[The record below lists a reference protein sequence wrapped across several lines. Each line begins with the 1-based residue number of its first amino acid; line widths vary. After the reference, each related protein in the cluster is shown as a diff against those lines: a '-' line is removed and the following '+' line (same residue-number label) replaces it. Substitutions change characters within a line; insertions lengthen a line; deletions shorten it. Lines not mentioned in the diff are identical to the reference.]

1 MTMTAYL
8 ATLPT
13 RSLRRRQQDTTFFPL
28 VLVDLRYRQ
37 PPEDQEDVISL
48 KTKEYHDETMSLKKS
63 DRMSIAFS
71 EGDEISTTNYM
82 EYVDGI
88 DDLGERFTR
97 LKLGS
102 DFFKMFFGNATIDEK
117 GTLHQ

>member
-48 KTKEYHDETMSLKKS
+48 KTKEYHDETMSLKS

-71 EGDEISTTNYM
+71 EGDEMSTTNYM